1 MQRRFVY
8 GLFILALVFWGM
20 GCSKSKNKANE
31 ETARVAVE
39 VTTVQNSR
47 VLQSLQFNGDV
58 EAELEVK
65 VFSKIPDRIEKYF
78 VDEGSYVRQGDPIAR
93 IFAATIIQAV
103 RQAEAGLSA
112 AKAQEANI
120 AVEYERAQRLFKEN
134 AMSKQQYDMVVTQY
148 EAAKAGLEQAQ
159 AGLLS
164 AKSSLADATITAPI
178 SGIIGKRYYEAG
190 DMANPAMPVATVVQ
204 MERIKVTF
212 EATENDLGKIK
223 VGQQADLQV
232 RSFDQEIFSGKVSK
246 ISPVLDPMTRMA
258 SVEILV
264 NNSDKRLKPGMFPR
278 VKVFTGVIDNTIAVP
293 RYATVEK
300 TTMQHVNG
308 EETVIT
314 NYFVFV
320 IDGDKAVQRQLA
332 VSYVDH
338 LQMAVTGGLKVGEQ
352 LITVG
357 QVGLRD
363 GTPVKIISK
372 GEAVQ

>member
-8 GLFILALVFWGM
+8 GLFILALAFWGI

-31 ETARVAVE
+31 EAARVPVE
-39 VTTVQNSR
+39 VTTVQTSR

-223 VGQQADLQV
+223 AGQPADLQV
-232 RSFDQEIFSGKVSK
+232 RSFDEEIFSGKVSK
-246 ISPVLDPMTRMA
+246 ISPVLDPLTRMA
-258 SVEILV
+258 SVEVLV
-264 NNSDKRLKPGMFPR
+264 NNRDKRLKPGMFGR
-278 VKVFTGVIDNTIAVP
+278 VKILTGVIDNAIAVP
-293 RYATVEK
+293 RYATIEQN
-300 TTMQHVNG
+300 TLQRVNG
-308 EETVIT
+308 EEQVVT
-314 NYFVFV
+314 NYLVYV
-320 IDGDKAVQRQLA
+320 VEEGKAQQRKLQI
-332 VSYVDH
+332 SYADH
-338 LQMAVTGGLKVGEQ
+338 VQMAITGGLKIGEQ
-352 LITVG
+352 LVTVG
-357 QVGLRD
+357 QTSLRE
-363 GTPVKIISK
+363 GTPVKIINNQ
-372 GEAVQ
+372 EASR